1 MKRAALPELAALTA
15 ASFALWFCWGA
26 AQAQPLV
33 DPMRPPLEHVETASS
48 APAPDEPVLQS
59 VMITPTLRAAIINGE
74 TVQLGGRFREAQV
87 IKISE
92 NEVVLKSG
100 TETQILKMYP
110 GVEKREHVP
119 QTPKATPGGA
129 ATRKKAAAAG
139 KEDAK

>member
-15 ASFALWFCWGA
+15 VPLALCFCCGA
-26 AQAQPLV
+26 AQAQAMT
-33 DPMRPPLEHVETASS
+33 DPTRPPVEHVETAGS
-48 APAPDEPVLQS
+48 APVPDEPVLQS

-87 IKISE
+87 VKISE

-110 GVEKREHVP
+110 GVEKREHAP
-119 QTPKATPGGA
+119 QTPKATSGRA
-129 ATRKKAAAAG
+129 AARKKSAGAG